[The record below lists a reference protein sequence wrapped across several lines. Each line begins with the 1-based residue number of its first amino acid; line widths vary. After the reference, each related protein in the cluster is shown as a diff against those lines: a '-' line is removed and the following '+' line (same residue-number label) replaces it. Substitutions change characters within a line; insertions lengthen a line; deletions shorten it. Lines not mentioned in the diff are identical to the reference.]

1 MQTQH
6 VQPRRQ
12 SDGPPRTADLRQD
25 PSASAGGCNR
35 SVGSFVWLTDALI
48 FYAAH
53 RTVVVYDVERR
64 QSLATILGH
73 QSVVTCV
80 DGILASDD
88 GHQGGALRFFLVS
101 GAADGAVMAWDV
113 LVAVGKCWED
123 DGRGS
128 KVEAGVGVEVRRL
141 RMVGADG
148 GSDGDGDD
156 DHGDGDDDDGG
167 ASLSLETTGP
177 VTGVSCHAHGYGSRK
192 EHVVAVSSGDGGGA
206 VRVLG
211 ISAGGVRVLAKV
223 QVGILVQCV
232 RLAGFKAGGDARDED
247 CSTLVLAGGFVDGSV
262 RLWGMRVEEKDG
274 DEDDEDDEDD
284 EGVEGVEGV
293 DRRLRV
299 VLEVASRDSCC
310 VLRHQ
315 HQNWCVVFDI

>member
-1 MQTQH
+1 MQTPH
-6 VQPRRQ
+6 VRVQPRRQ

-53 RTVVVYDVERR
+53 RAVVVYDVERR

-80 DGILASDD
+80 DGVLDSDD
-88 GHQGGALRFFLVS
+88 GHQGDALRFFLVS

-113 LVAVGKCWED
+113 LV
-123 DGRGS
+123 DGWGS
-128 KVEAGVGVEVRRL
+128 RVEVRRL
-141 RMVGADG
+141 RMVGADDG
-148 GSDGDGDD
+148 GA
-156 DHGDGDDDDGG
+156 DDGG
-167 ASLSLETTGP
+167 GKAPLSLETTGP
-177 VTGVSCHAHGYGSRK
+177 VTGVSCHAHGYGYGTRK

-247 CSTLVLAGGFVDGSV
+247 CSTLVLAGGFVDGTV
-262 RLWGMRVEEKDG
+262 RLWGMRVEKAG
-274 DEDDEDDEDD
+274 DEDIG
-284 EGVEGVEGV
+284 EG
-293 DRRLRV
+293 RLRV

-315 HQNWCVVFDI
+315 HQNWCVAFDV